1 MKQNIRNQISLT
13 AIVAMVALSQP
24 ILVDADQ
31 LIADFDSAGGNQM
44 AWRITDDGVMG
55 GRSRGQFEYSEEG
68 VMIFKGNLSL
78 ENNGGFSSVR
88 TEIVRLDL
96 SESKGLA
103 LRVKGDGRSYQ
114 MRLGTAARY
123 RSREVSFS
131 ADFQTQKDSWIEV
144 RVPFSAFKARFRGRS
159 LKDID
164 FDSSSVRRI
173 GILLGDKKP
182 GPFRLEIDSIR
193 AYGAAGS
200 RSLGNL
206 IAADKRFKTLAS
218 ALPLTGL
225 LDDLKGGGPFTVFA
239 PKDEAFSALPKGTL
253 EMLLSPNNR
262 ALLQSILSNHSVQGR
277 FDVGDVLNAGSVTAV
292 GGESLIF
299 GVRKGL
305 LQVNDATIR
314 TANLNCSNGV
324 IHIID
329 AVLLSPSLLGMAS
342 SDRTEKAAT
351 KAARDEIRLVSIRR
365 SKNA

>member
-1 MKQNIRNQISLT
+1 
-13 AIVAMVALSQP
+13 MVALSQP

-31 LIADFDSAGGNQM
+31 LIAGFDSAGGNQM

-114 MRLGTAARY
+114 MRLSTAARY

-131 ADFQTQKDSWIEV
+131 AEFQTRKDTWIEV
-144 RVPFSAFKARFRGRS
+144 RVPFSAFRAGFRGRS
-159 LKDID
+159 LKGVD

-206 IAADKRFKTLAS
+206 IAADKRFKTFAS

-239 PKDEAFSALPKGTL
+239 PTDDAFSALPKGSL

-277 FDVGDVLNAGSVTAV
+277 FDVGDLLNARSATAV

-329 AVLLSPSLLGMAS
+329 AVLLFPSLLGIAS
-342 SDRTEKAAT
+342 SDRTEKTAT
-351 KAARDEIRLVSIRR
+351 KAARDEIRLVSISR
-365 SKNA
+365 SRNALESPSIPSEKILF